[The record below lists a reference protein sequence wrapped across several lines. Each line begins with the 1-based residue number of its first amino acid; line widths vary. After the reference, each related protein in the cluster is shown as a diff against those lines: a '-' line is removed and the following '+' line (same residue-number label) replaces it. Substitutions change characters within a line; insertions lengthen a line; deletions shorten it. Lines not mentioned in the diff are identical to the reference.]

1 MNDTSKYTLED
12 YIVDLIINRNYEK
25 LDAIRKAYEEY
36 IRGKI
41 RLIDPKIP
49 RTFIEYMFRLDYTLW
64 FWFIVFIAVTTF
76 IIVYLANIWVLEA
89 LIITRII
96 LSTLLVL
103 FIHGYSLLKALYP
116 LEKKLSSVE
125 EFVLSIGFSIVL
137 LPLYALIL
145 NFTPWG
151 IEVYSLTIMITL
163 STIILSLIGCFKI
176 YSSLGK

>member
-1 MNDTSKYTLED
+1 MSNTSEYTLED
-12 YIVDLIINRNYEK
+12 YVVDLIINRNYGK

-36 IRGKI
+36 INGRMK
-41 RLIDPKIP
+41 LIDPRVP

-64 FWFIVFIAVTTF
+64 FWFIVFTAITTF
-76 IIVYLANIWVLEA
+76 IIVYLANILFLES
-89 LIITRII
+89 LIIARIV
-96 LSTLLVL
+96 LATLLVL

-116 LEKKLSSVE
+116 LEEKLSSVE

-151 IEVYSLTIMITL
+151 IGVYSLTTTITL

-176 YSSLGK
+176 YSSLKE